1 MKTCSL
7 SDFLEIISPWLSSD
21 YLQKVYK
28 DDKGHIILLF
38 TDGVKDAYYLEGCS
52 DDQINEM
59 FDDLKKKGIQVEE

>member
-28 DDKGHIILLF
+28 DDKGHFILLF
-38 TDGVKDAYYLEGCS
+38 TDGVKDAYHIEDCTHN
-52 DDQINEM
+52 QIKEM
-59 FDDLKKKGIQVEE
+59 LDDLKKKGVQVEE